1 MYAKDLPKTEQ
12 ELSAWAL
19 EYSPDFSW
27 KDLEDHDDIV
37 LNTNII
43 IDWVCK
49 IAVKYPDAITL
60 DYTKRKSPR
69 VKIAGIKVC
78 GGLIPMILIKRF
90 IEENEITVKTVG
102 KHTDLI
108 EVKFD

>member
-43 IDWVCK
+43 IDWVC
-49 IAVKYPDAITL
+49 
-60 DYTKRKSPR
+60 
-69 VKIAGIKVC
+69 
-78 GGLIPMILIKRF
+78 
-90 IEENEITVKTVG
+90 
-102 KHTDLI
+102 
-108 EVKFD
+108 